1 MDGAFDNCL
10 IQIRNL
16 QSIINWYNMD
26 AAYFTATLFIR
37 IFFQAKS
44 RNKIKEQI

>member
-1 MDGAFDNCL
+1 MDGTFDNCL

-16 QSIINWYNMD
+16 QSIINWYNID
-26 AAYFTATLFIR
+26 AVYFTATFIR

-44 RNKIKEQI
+44 RNKIKAPI